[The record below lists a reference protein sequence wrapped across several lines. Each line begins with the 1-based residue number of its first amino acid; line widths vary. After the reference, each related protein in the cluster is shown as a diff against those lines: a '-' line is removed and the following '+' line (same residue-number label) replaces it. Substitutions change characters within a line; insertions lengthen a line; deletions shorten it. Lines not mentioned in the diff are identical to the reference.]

1 MEAVSH
7 DYRFAAEP
15 RALDLRASKYRE
27 FIEEIPPA
35 NIMFDRRI
43 VRGNTYASMIIPAST
58 QQEIERQQAQNRQ
71 KSKNFKQKS
80 SDQPEETLDFKGE
93 QSELP
98 NIEEP
103 RDPETLMEAK
113 TDPIMGPTLTQVEF
127 YIDKPPSPLFIPN
140 EDGVTESTQIED
152 GDLFDYDSEVDPILE
167 VIVGKSLEHAR
178 MEVLEEYEIELMKKH
193 KRAFTQK
200 RDAELI
206 EVQRQQAE
214 FNRRKHEDDR
224 RKLQARTQRELKRI
238 AHEKYVCRLTSKRL
252 LSNIRFD
259 ASIKLSD
266 LGVFKDPSDISVHDQ
281 YLPWLFDSIQLS
293 LLKEKSVDDMIESI
307 FKQTVRELSRQ
318 HNEAVTVEYARRE
331 QIRQE
336 EIRKRKETESRKQK
350 RNELRAKRQAER
362 ERIAL
367 RNKINDELLSHG
379 VTAEGITRQF
389 LSDSDGRHTEPVVC
403 SPGGL
408 IGEFVIFL
416 SSVEEVMEVEL
427 SQEQVSNFLLNYLN
441 HGLNSPA
448 MVYSNLTS
456 LALERLNELAAEGLP
471 SEYEAAVRLL
481 LDFLLNPENSVHRT
495 SVSLL
500 IGNPENFGIR
510 YGLVENFLYAFFSV
524 FMAKEDN
531 HLVEV
536 KEKIMVKACDWT
548 DAREMAVVRIKVPG
562 VKSED
567 NEDDE
572 NPAYLPLPDDQI
584 HDRVLMVTPSNEKVS
599 VLIVHCIAQKFFR
612 EEMMNWLKTS
622 KIVESIDLGKVNQVF
637 LAKASDFEEKI
648 IRLKSD
654 NLPEYEFYI
663 N

>member
-1 MEAVSH
+1 M
-7 DYRFAAEP
+7 
-15 RALDLRASKYRE
+15 
-27 FIEEIPPA
+27 
-35 NIMFDRRI
+35 
-43 VRGNTYASMIIPAST
+43 
-58 QQEIERQQAQNRQ
+58 
-71 KSKNFKQKS
+71 
-80 SDQPEETLDFKGE
+80 DFKGE

-103 RDPETLMEAK
+103 REPETLMEAK

-140 EDGVTESTQIED
+140 EDGVVRSTQIED
-152 GDLFDYDSEVDPILE
+152 GDLFDYDTEVEPILE

-193 KRAFTQK
+193 KRNFTQK

-238 AHEKYVCRLTSKRL
+238 AHEKYVCRLTSKRM

-259 ASIKLSD
+259 ASSKLTD
-266 LGVFKDPSDISVHDQ
+266 LGVFKDPSDISIHDQ
-281 YLPWLFDSIQLS
+281 YLPWLFDTIQHS
-293 LLKEKSVDDMIESI
+293 LHKEKSVDDMIESI

-336 EIRKRKETESRKQK
+336 EIRKRKEAESRKQK

-367 RNKINDELLSHG
+367 KNKINDELLNHG
-379 VTAEGITRQF
+379 VTAEGITRQY

-403 SPGGL
+403 TPGGL
-408 IGEFVIFL
+408 IGEFVQFL
-416 SSVEEVMEVEL
+416 STIEEVMEIEL
-427 SQEQVSNFLLNYLN
+427 NQEQVTNFLVNYLN

-448 MVYSNLTS
+448 MVYSNLTN
-456 LALERLNELAAEGLP
+456 LAMERLAEMTAEGLP
-471 SEYEAAVRLL
+471 SEYEAAVRVL

-495 SVSLL
+495 TLTLL

-510 YGLVENFLYAFFSV
+510 YGLVENFLFAFFSV
-524 FMAKEDN
+524 FMAKEDSP
-531 HLVEV
+531 LAEA
-536 KEKIMVKACDWT
+536 KEKVSVKASEWGDG
-548 DAREMAVVRIKVPG
+548 REMAVVRIKIPG
-562 VKSED
+562 VK
-567 NEDDE
+567 NEDIDDDDS
-572 NPAYLPLPDDQI
+572 PVYFPVPDDQI
-584 HDRVLMVTPSNEKVS
+584 HDRVLLVTPSNERVS
-599 VLIVHCIAQKFFR
+599 VFLIHSIAQKFFR
-612 EEMMNWLKTS
+612 EELLNWLKSS
-622 KIVESIDLGKVNQVF
+622 KLLETIDLGKLSQVYS
-637 LAKASDFEEKI
+637 AKASDFEEKI

-654 NLPEYEFYI
+654 NLPEYDFYI